1 MFDFTS
7 IYLYSDGQ
15 FPALHSLTSDEFA
28 TFVKSQANKDS
39 MTIVF
44 VENSLSVE
52 DLSHCRSST
61 SKSSCFENLR
71 KVEKKTYLTAVDDP
85 VKALESSVSS
95 YGEVHLSNDD
105 DDLNGKLD
113 KTANSKFVFV
123 YLDDVES
130 NEDFVKHG
138 K

>member
-1 MFDFTS
+1 MFEFTS

-15 FPALHSLTSDEFA
+15 FPALHSLTSDEFV
-28 TFVKSQANKDS
+28 TFAKSQANKDS